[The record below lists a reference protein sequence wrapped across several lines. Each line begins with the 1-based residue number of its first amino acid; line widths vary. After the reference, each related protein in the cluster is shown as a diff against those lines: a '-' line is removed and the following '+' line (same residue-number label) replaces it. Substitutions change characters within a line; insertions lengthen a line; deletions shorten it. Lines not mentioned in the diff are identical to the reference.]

1 MEIIC
6 QEYSSLTDI
15 FRCFQYKHP
24 RFRCP
29 LPELCIIKKKKKK
42 KKRKKKNKERDKERI
57 ISFICIPMFT
67 LRD

>member
-29 LPELCIIKKKKKK
+29 LPELSYYQKKKK
-42 KKRKKKNKERDKERI
+42 ERDRERI
-57 ISFICIPMFT
+57 ILFICIPMFT

>member
-29 LPELCIIKKKKKK
+29 LPELLYYQK
-42 KKRKKKNKERDKERI
+42 KKRKKKERDRERI

>member
-29 LPELCIIKKKKKK
+29 LPELSYYKKKK
-42 KKRKKKNKERDKERI
+42 KKRKKRKKETERE
-57 ISFICIPMFT
+57 SFHSFAFLC
-67 LRD
+67 LL

>member
-29 LPELCIIKKKKKK
+29 LPELSYYQKKKKKER
-42 KKRKKKNKERDKERI
+42 KKRKKETERE
-57 ISFICIPMFT
+57 SFHSFAFLC
-67 LRD
+67 LL